1 MSDLFSLKGKKGL
14 IIGIANKDS
23 IAYGCAK
30 IMRDAGAELAVTYLN
45 EKSEKYVKPLA
56 EDVDASIFMPCNV
69 QKPGELE
76 AVFEKIEKEWGQL
89 DFLVHS
95 IAFASMDDLH
105 GRLVDCSLEGFQL
118 AMDVSCHS
126 LMRMTK
132 LAEPL
137 MKDGGS
143 ILSMSYLGAERVVDN
158 YAAMGPVKAA
168 LESSTR
174 YLANELVGKGIR
186 VNCVSP
192 GPIMTRAASGIK
204 DFDKLMGGVTA
215 RIPSYNVGPD
225 DIGAVSTFL
234 VTDAAKTL
242 TGYVYYVD
250 DGYSTL
256 G

>member
-14 IIGIANKDS
+14 IIGVANKDS

-30 IMRDAGAELAVTYLN
+30 VMRDAGAELAITYLN
-45 EKSEKYVKPLA
+45 EKSEKYVRPLA
-56 EDVDASIFMPCNV
+56 DDVDASIFMPCNV
-69 QKPGELE
+69 QQPGELE

-137 MKDGGS
+137 MKEGGS

-215 RIPSYNVGPD
+215 RIPSYNVGPE

-250 DGYSTL
+250 DGFSTL

>member
-1 MSDLFSLKGKKGL
+1 MSQLFSLKGKKGL
-14 IIGIANKDS
+14 IVGIANKDS

-30 IMRDAGAELAVTYLN
+30 HMRDAGAELAITYLN
-45 EKSEKYVKPLA
+45 EKSEKYVRPLA
-56 EDVDASIFMPCNV
+56 EEVEASIIMPCNV
-69 QKPGELE
+69 QTEGELE
-76 AVFEKIEKEWGQL
+76 AVFAEIEQKWGKL

-95 IAFASMDDLH
+95 IAFASKDDLH
-105 GRLVDCSLEGFQL
+105 GRLVDCSLDGFQL

-126 LMRMTK
+126 LLRMTK

-143 ILSMSYLGAERVVDN
+143 IISMSYLGAERAVEN

-174 YLANELVGKGIR
+174 YLAYELNTKGIR

-192 GPIMTRAASGIK
+192 GPIMTRASSGIK
-204 DFDKLMGGVTA
+204 DFDKLISSVTD
-215 RIPSYNVGPD
+215 RIPNYQIGPD
-225 DIGAVSTFL
+225 EVGAVSTFL
-234 VTDAAKTL
+234 VTDASKSL
-242 TGYVYYVD
+242 TGNVYYVD
-250 DGYSTL
+250 NGYSTL

>member
-1 MSDLFSLKGKKGL
+1 MSELFSLKGKKGL
-14 IIGIANKDS
+14 IVGIANKDS

-30 IMRDAGAELAVTYLN
+30 HMRDAGAELAITYLN

-56 EDVDASIFMPCNV
+56 DDVDASIFMPCNV
-69 QKPGELE
+69 QAEGELE
-76 AVFEKIEKEWGQL
+76 AVFKAIEEKWGKL

-105 GRLVDCSLEGFQL
+105 GRLVDCSLDGFQL

-143 ILSMSYLGAERVVDN
+143 IISMSYLGSERAVDN

-174 YLANELVGKGIR
+174 YIAYELNSKGIR

-204 DFDKLMGGVTA
+204 DFDKLMASVTD
-215 RIPSYNVGPD
+215 RIPNYNIGPD
-225 DIGAVSTFL
+225 DVGAVSTFL
-234 VTDAAKTL
+234 VTDAAKSL

>member
-14 IIGIANKDS
+14 IIGVANKDS

-30 IMRDAGAELAVTYLN
+30 IMRDAGAELAITYLN

-56 EDVDASIFMPCNV
+56 DDVDASIFMPCNV
-69 QKPGELE
+69 QQPGELE

-126 LMRMTK
+126 LLRMTK

-137 MKDGGS
+137 MKEGGS
-143 ILSMSYLGAERVVDN
+143 ILSMSYLGSERVVDN

-204 DFDKLMGGVTA
+204 DFDKLMDGVTA
-215 RIPSYNVGPD
+215 RIPSYNVGPE

>member
-1 MSDLFSLKGKKGL
+1 MSEIFSLEGKKGL
-14 IIGIANKDS
+14 IIGIANKQS
-23 IAYGCAK
+23 IALGCARMMK
-30 IMRDAGAELAVTYLN
+30 AAGAELAITYLN
-45 EKSEKYVKPLA
+45 ERSDKYVRPFA
-56 EDVDASIFMPCNV
+56 EELEAPIYMPCDV
-69 QKPGELE
+69 QQPGELE
-76 AVFEKIEKEWGQL
+76 AVFEEIEKKWGKL

-95 IAFASMDDLH
+95 IAFASKDDLH

-126 LMRMTK
+126 LMRMTR

-143 ILSMSYLGAERVVDN
+143 ILSMSYLGSERAVEN
-158 YAAMGPVKAA
+158 YGAMGPVKAA

-174 YLANELVGKGIR
+174 YMAHELREKNIR

-192 GPIMTRAASGIK
+192 GPIKTRAASGIK
-204 DFDKLMGGVTA
+204 DFSELLGSVGDK
-215 RIPSYNVGPD
+215 IPNYNVTPED
-225 DIGAVSTFL
+225 VGAISTFL
-234 VTDAAKTL
+234 VTDAAKAF

-250 DGYSTL
+250 EGYSTL

>member
-14 IIGIANKDS
+14 IIGIANKQS
-23 IAYGCAK
+23 IALGCAK
-30 IMRDAGAELAVTYLN
+30 LMREAGADLAVTYLD
-45 EKSEKYVKPLA
+45 ERSEKYVRPLA
-56 EDVDASIFMPCNV
+56 EEVEASIIMPCNV
-69 QKPGELE
+69 QTPGELE
-76 AVFEKIEKEWGQL
+76 AVFEKIEKEWGKL

-118 AMDVSCHS
+118 AMDISCHS

-143 ILSMSYLGAERVVDN
+143 IISMSYLGSERVVEN

-174 YLANELVGKGIR
+174 YIAQELCAKGIR

-192 GPIMTRAASGIK
+192 GPIKTRAASGIK
-204 DFDKLMGGVTA
+204 DFSDLMKQVSDK
-215 RIPSYNVGPD
+215 IPSYDVTPEDVGA
-225 DIGAVSTFL
+225 ISTFL
-234 VTDAAKTL
+234 VTDAAKAL

-250 DGYSTL
+250 DGFSTL
-256 G
+256 A

>member
-204 DFDKLMGGVTA
+204 DFDKLMGGVTD